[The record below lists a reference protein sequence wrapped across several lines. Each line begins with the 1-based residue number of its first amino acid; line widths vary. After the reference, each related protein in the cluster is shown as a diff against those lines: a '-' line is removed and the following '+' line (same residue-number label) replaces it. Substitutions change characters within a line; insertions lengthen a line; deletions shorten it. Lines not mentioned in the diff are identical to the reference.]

1 MRASSPGTH
10 GTARPGGRGD
20 PGDPVLASK
29 VTMPEL
35 PEWAVTRPRIDKLLA
50 EGAQGPL
57 TSVTGPPGAGKTMA
71 VAAWAAT
78 ASYPCALAWVSLD
91 DFDNRPRVFW
101 SYVVAALR
109 RAGIA
114 VPRVVPGPGR
124 VSVDHAFL
132 VRLAS
137 ALAAQDP
144 PVVLVLDDLH
154 LLTEPVI
161 LEGLGYVL
169 RNAGPGLHL
178 IVASR
183 ADPLLPLHRYRLAG
197 QLTEIRADDLAFS
210 VRESALLLTHH
221 GVTLSV
227 PALERITARTE
238 GWAAGMRLAALSLQG
253 RPDPEQFA
261 KELET
266 GDSAL
271 TGYLVDEVLN
281 VQAPSVR
288 DMLLRTSILDSVSTS
303 LAAELTG
310 DQAGADALPAL
321 ARADA
326 FVRPLGQGWYRYHS
340 LLAAVLRL
348 KLRVECG
355 AQVPDLYRRAARWSQ
370 QHGRLGDAVRYAAQ
384 SGDWPFTAGIVVD
397 EFAIGQLIDLR
408 GHQPLAEALRGMP
421 RDTAWTQPQPQPLL
435 VTAAVALSRGAYE
448 AAAAPLAA
456 AEGLLGPPGALRDHG
471 DHGDRAAG
479 DQIAARLAAALIRLA
494 LGRRTGDFEMAA
506 AASRHAEDL
515 MAELPEEVRAQHP
528 EIRAQVMAG
537 CGVVEAWAG
546 RLDAAAVRFAGAAAS
561 AARETAHERADC
573 LGYLALVEALRGR
586 LSRAAERAGQ
596 AADAMSHGGGDLAE
610 HIIPAA
616 NVALAWVCLQQGD
629 TQEAHAQ
636 LKLAEA
642 ALQSG
647 PDKLVSALACV
658 VAAQRRLA
666 GGQAAPAT
674 DMIRRAAQ
682 DWSPSPPGWLEA
694 MLIVLESRARAAA
707 GDAPAAVATAQRA
720 GQGPGAAAALAHAWL
735 AAGDE
740 QAARRALTPAGP
752 DSRQLEV
759 ALAEARL
766 SYTAGDGTRG
776 RRCLERALRIAKPEQ
791 VRLPFVME
799 RAWLRQV
806 LRRDPEL
813 AQPYRELLGPCVI
826 TPGTVPLTMAP
837 AAPAAPLVVERLS
850 AREREVLTHA
860 SGMLSTA
867 EIAAEMFL
875 SVNTVKTHLRSI
887 YRKLSATHRSEAVR
901 RARQLELI

>member
-1 MRASSPGTH
+1 M
-10 GTARPGGRGD
+10 
-20 PGDPVLASK
+20 
-29 VTMPEL
+29 
-35 PEWAVTRPRIDKLLA
+35 LLA

-71 VAAWAAT
+71 VAAWAAK
-78 ASYPCALAWVSLD
+78 ASYPCALAWVSID

-109 RAGIA
+109 RAGITI
-114 VPRVVPGPGR
+114 PRVVPGPGR

-132 VRLAS
+132 IRLAS
-137 ALAAQDP
+137 VLAAQDP

-161 LEGLGYVL
+161 LEGLAYVL

-210 VRESALLLTHH
+210 VRESDSLLAHH

-227 PALERITARTE
+227 PALERITTRTE

-253 RPDPEQFA
+253 HADPEQFA

-288 DMLLRTSILDSVSTS
+288 DMLLRTSILDSVSTD

-310 DQAGADALPAL
+310 DRAGADALPVL

-348 KLRVECG
+348 KLRIEYG
-355 AQVPDLYRRAARWSQ
+355 AQVPDLYRRAARWCQ
-370 QHGRLGDAVRYAAQ
+370 RHGRLGDAVRYAAQ
-384 SGDWPFTAGIVVD
+384 SGDWPFAAGIVVD
-397 EFAIGQLIDLR
+397 EFAVGELIELR
-408 GHQPLAEALRGMP
+408 GHHPLAEAFRGMP
-421 RDTAWTQPQPQPLL
+421 QDEAWTQPQPLL
-435 VTAAVALSRGAYE
+435 VLAAMALCRGAHE
-448 AAAAPLAA
+448 AAAAPLAT
-456 AEGLLGPPGALRDHG
+456 AEGLLGHR
-471 DHGDRAAG
+471 AG
-479 DQIAARLAAALIRLA
+479 DDQIGARLAAALIRLA
-494 LGRRTGDFEMAA
+494 LARRTGNFEMAA
-506 AASRHAEDL
+506 AASRRAEDL
-515 MAELPEEVRAQHP
+515 MAELPGEIRARHP

-546 RLDAAAVRFAGAAAS
+546 RLDAAAARFADAAAS
-561 AARETAHERADC
+561 AAATGEAAHERADC

-596 AADAMSHGGGDLAE
+596 AADAMSHGGDDLTE

-616 NVALAWVCLQQGD
+616 NVALAWVYLQQGE

-647 PDKLVSALACV
+647 QDKLVSALACV

-666 GGQAAPAT
+666 GGQVAPAT

-682 DWSPSPPGWLEA
+682 DWSPSPPAWLEL

-720 GQGPGAAAALAHAWL
+720 GRGPDAAAALAHAWL
-735 AAGDE
+735 AAGDQ
-740 QAARRALTPAGP
+740 QAARRALSPAGQ

-766 SYTAGDGTRG
+766 SYSAGDGTHG

-813 AQPYRELLGPCVI
+813 VQPYRELLGSCVI
-826 TPGTVPLTMAP
+826 TPGTVPLAMIP
-837 AAPAAPLVVERLS
+837 AQAAPLVVERLS